1 MSKKGNIYVLFWKVL
16 CSRHGT
22 TASDSESESHA
33 KRSTFRTRNSNVCRV
48 QRGTQ
53 ISYRLR
59 FMRELGLRSVSES
72 ESESFKFAIGRSWI
86 GIGLEPRQPECGFA
100 DMGSC
105 KVETGVFVAVL
116 RWLSRTLRLNGRL
129 HRKQGGYICAAW
141 LKKICIQLFNCRPLT
156 SLGMLQGSSS

>member
-1 MSKKGNIYVLFWKVL
+1 VSCSTRDTDWLPTTIY
-16 CSRHGT
+16 
-22 TASDSESESHA
+22 
-33 KRSTFRTRNSNVCRV
+33 
-48 QRGTQ
+48 
-53 ISYRLR
+53 
-59 FMRELGLRSVSES
+59 MRELGLRSVSES

-129 HRKQGGYICAAW
+129 HRKQGGYVQRGS
-141 LKKICIQLFNCRPLT
+141 KRSVYNCSTVDL
-156 SLGMLQGSSS
+156 LLV